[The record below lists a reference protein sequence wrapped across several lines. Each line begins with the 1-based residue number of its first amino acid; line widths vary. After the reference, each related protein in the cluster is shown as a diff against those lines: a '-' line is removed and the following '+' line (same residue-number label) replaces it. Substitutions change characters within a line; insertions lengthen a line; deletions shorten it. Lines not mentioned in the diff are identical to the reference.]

1 MKKIV
6 VAFDSFKGSVSAGEA
21 GEAARRGLAGVL
33 PGCEIVNL
41 PIADGGEGTAEAIA
55 RVAKG
60 VTDRIECDTLDP
72 LMRPMAASYFVL
84 ADGVTA
90 VVELAAA
97 SGLPLVEPA
106 LRNPLHTSTFGTGI
120 LIRDALDRG
129 CRKFVIGLG
138 GSATN
143 DGGMGMLAAL
153 GFKFVDVGGHEL
165 RPVGESLSQVAAV
178 VRDHADSRLAG
189 CSFVAACDVTNPLT
203 GRMGAARIFAPQK
216 GADHG
221 AVEYLDKGLE
231 TYAAAI
237 EHCCGRDISA
247 LPGAGAAGGV
257 GGGIAALLDAE
268 LKPGSEIILD
278 MANFDAEIA
287 DADLIITGEGRVD
300 SQTGMGKAVGA
311 VLRRAHRVGVPVV
324 GLAGSIDTGAVDC
337 DGGFA
342 ALFSIQ
348 QSPMPLECAL
358 NKETTLRNMYFAA
371 RQVAKLIGV
380 VVNAK
385 S

>member
-1 MKKIV
+1 MKKVV
-6 VAFDSFKGSVSAGEA
+6 VAFDSFKGSVSAYEA
-21 GEAARRGLAGVL
+21 GEAAMKGLAGVL
-33 PGCEIVNL
+33 PGCKIVNI
-41 PIADGGEGTAEAIA
+41 PIADGGEGTVEAIA

-60 VTDRIECDTLDP
+60 EASRVECATLDP
-72 LMRPMAASYFVL
+72 LMRPVLASYMIL
-84 ADGVTA
+84 ADGTTA

-97 SGLPLVEPA
+97 SGLPLVEPE
-106 LRNPLHTSTFGTGI
+106 LRNPLRTSTFGTGV
-120 LIRDALDRG
+120 LIKDALGRG
-129 CRKFVIGLG
+129 CRRFVIGLG

-143 DGGMGMLAAL
+143 DGGMGLLAAL
-153 GFKFVDVGGHEL
+153 GFRFADAAGHEL
-165 RPVGESLSQVAAV
+165 RPVGENLPQVAAV
-178 VRDHADSRLAG
+178 ECSHADSRLAG

-203 GRMGAARIFAPQK
+203 GNMGAARIFAPQK
-216 GADHG
+216 GADAQ

-231 TYAAAI
+231 AFAAAI
-237 EHCCGRDISA
+237 ERCCGRDISA

-358 NKETTLRNMYFAA
+358 NKETTLRNICFAA